1 MSGETKKFWEY
12 FILAI
17 AALSSVV
24 TLFGF
29 VFQSNIQFESI
40 SMACK
45 IVSFIAI
52 ILICLVYACIM
63 TESKDKVIFRFN
75 PQFNLTIEK
84 GNLFEKQGI
93 IVIPVNEYFD
103 THVGD
108 GIISPNTIH
117 GKFITNYFRNRVNE
131 LDKLLD
137 NALRGKKYH
146 TNESRRLGKKFKYDL
161 GTCVDITIDDN
172 VYVLVAL
179 THFDGN
185 DHAYLDKKDYPIVF
199 DRLISHLHEINMHVE
214 KPIYMPIMGSG
225 LSRLRRS
232 PQRIL
237 NFLVDAIDF
246 KYSAYTFPYGLNIEI
261 FDINQVNL
269 NQLETHFDNDLS
281 L

>member
-29 VFQSNIQFESI
+29 VFQSSIQFESI

-161 GTCVDITIDDN
+161 GTCVNITINDN

>member
-29 VFQSNIQFESI
+29 VFQSSIQLESI

-131 LDKLLD
+131 LDKFLEDALL
-137 NALRGKKYH
+137 GKKYH